1 MEGLAR
7 NTIGE
12 IDTDV
17 VEMLL
22 AELSEERSDAE
33 GVDPTFDLWG
43 GEDEQPMQA
52 LMTTLMNSLFPH
64 TDFRFDEGLVKN
76 NLDELLLLLIAVRSE
91 ETHGKALMEDLTEFF
106 GARLSPGTV
115 YPQLHKLEEDGLLQ
129 KHEKVRTKEYRI
141 ADSEAVERTLQRTM
155 WQHLAIGYALY
166 LGLNDIDSEDSA
178 ASELAAE
185 SEERVRQHIQQQ

>member
-1 MEGLAR
+1 MENLTR
-7 NTIGE
+7 DTIGG

-22 AELSEERSDAE
+22 AELSEERGDSD
-33 GVDPTFDLWG
+33 GVDQTFDLWG
-43 GEDEQPMQA
+43 GQEEQPMQS
-52 LMTTLMNSLFPH
+52 LMTTLMNSLFPQ

-76 NLDELLLLLIAVRSE
+76 NLDELLLLLIAVRTE

-141 ADSEAVERTLQRTM
+141 ADSEAAERTLQRTM

-166 LGLNDIDSEDSA
+166 LGLNDVNSDDPA

-185 SEERVRQHIQQQ
+185 SEERVRQHIKQH

>member
-12 IDTDV
+12 INTDV

-22 AELSEERSDAE
+22 AELSEERSDAG

-43 GEDEQPMQA
+43 GGDEQPMQA
-52 LMTTLMNSLFPH
+52 LMTTLMNRLFPH

-76 NLDELLLLLIAVRSE
+76 NLDELLLLLIAVRSQ

-115 YPQLHKLEEDGLLQ
+115 YPQLHELEEDGLLQ

-155 WQHLAIGYALY
+155 WQHLATGYALY
-166 LGLNDIDSEDSA
+166 LGLNDIDSENSA

-185 SEERVRQHIQQQ
+185 SEERVRQHIQQH